1 MMYRTQLVPR
11 AWTWLGL
18 VGGPLIIIS
27 GTVVMF
33 GGNPATA
40 ALKGPASMPEAL
52 WNSFSASTAPSGASG
67 ATPRSCQGTSRRLL
81 EAQFDSIT

>member
-11 AWTWLGL
+11 AWTWLRL

-40 ALKGPASMPEAL
+40 ALKGAGSIPEAL
-52 WNSFSASTAPSGASG
+52 WNSFSAFTAPSGASG
-67 ATPRSCQGTSRRLL
+67 ATPPILSGNVSTPSGS
-81 EAQFDSIT
+81 AV